1 MGPVSPFI
9 SFNTR
14 VLHSLGRTQH
24 FPSISS
30 ARFLISPLSVL
41 VFFVVVFLFF
51 FSGAASSL
59 GAIFVLLLA
68 IGTDVL
74 RVPGGGLVVCPCG
87 VACVLGWLCW

>member
-1 MGPVSPFI
+1 
-9 SFNTR
+9 
-14 VLHSLGRTQH
+14 
-24 FPSISS
+24 
-30 ARFLISPLSVL
+30 LSVL

-74 RVPGGGLVVCPCG
+74 RFWG
-87 VACVLGWLCW
+87 ASW